1 MVYALRAATT
11 AKDCSKEAV
20 KEAILELW
28 KVFIKHNNYTKTD
41 IISVICSATDDL
53 NLCYPTSFI
62 RKAGF
67 DQIALLDICQLKV
80 KEELPRCLRLLIQTK
95 KPGENIYLRE
105 AKRLRPEWGQKELKS
120 GTEIIK
126 AREALAKIKPYIP
139 GKPIDEVKRE
149 LGLNEVIKLASNENP
164 YGPSKDAVK
173 AMTEALDDV
182 SLYPDGRSYL
192 LKESLARE
200 LDLTAE
206 EIIVGNG
213 SDEIIKLISETYLNP
228 GDNIIQAETTFSEY
242 EFGALLMGAEVKKVP
257 LKDFTHDLTS
267 MKEAIDLKTRLA
279 YICNPNNPTGTM
291 VTKAELTA
299 FLQDIPKGIIVILDE
314 AYIEYVEKDNYFN
327 SLQLIADYPVIIL
340 RTFSKIH
347 GLAGLRVGYG
357 LAKREIISTI
367 EKTREPFNVNLL
379 GQTAARAALLDHKHQ
394 DFSYVNNLEVKTGFY
409 KECRKRGISY
419 IKSQTN
425 FVLIKVDSA
434 DYIFAEL
441 LKKGVIVRSGSSFG
455 LSEYIRVT
463 LGTESQ
469 MATFWQ
475 AMDEIG
481 FGGNT
486 Q

>member
-1 MVYALRAATT
+1 MYALRAATT

-20 KEAILELW
+20 REAILELW
-28 KVFIKHNNYTKTD
+28 DVFIKRNNYRQED

-53 NLCYPTSFI
+53 NLCYPAGFI

-67 DQIALLDICQLKV
+67 SQVALLDVCQLKV
-80 KEELPRCLRLLIQTK
+80 KDELPRCLRLLIQTT
-95 KPGENIYLRE
+95 KPGQNIYLRE
-105 AKRLRPEWGQKELKS
+105 AKKLRPEWGQEELKIGS
-120 GTEIIK
+120 EKIK
-126 AREALAKIKPYIP
+126 AREALTKIKPYVP
-139 GKPIDEVKRE
+139 GKPIEEVKRE
-149 LGLNEVIKLASNENP
+149 LGITEVVKLASNENP
-164 YGPSKDAVK
+164 YGPSQLAVK
-173 AMTEALDDV
+173 AMAEVLDKV

-192 LKESLARE
+192 LKQALAKE

-257 LKDFTHDLTS
+257 LKSFTHDLGS
-267 MKEAIDLKTRLA
+267 MKKAIDQNTKLV

-291 VTKAELTA
+291 VTKAELSN
-299 FLQDIPKGIIVILDE
+299 FLKEIPRGVVVILDE

-327 SLQLIADYPVIIL
+327 SLQLIKDYPVIVL

-357 LAKREIISTI
+357 LAKRELILAL
-367 EKTREPFNVNLL
+367 EKTKEPFNVNLL
-379 GQTAARAALLDHKHQ
+379 GQIAAGAALLDHKHQ
-394 DFSYVNNLEVKTGFY
+394 KLSFANNLKAKTCFY
-409 KECRKRGISY
+409 KECKKRRIEY

-425 FVLIKVDSA
+425 FVLIKVKAA
-434 DYIFAEL
+434 DHIFNEL
-441 LKKGVIVRSGSSFG
+441 LQKGVIIRSGSSFG
-455 LSEYIRVT
+455 LSEFIRVT
-463 LGTESQ
+463 LGTENQ
-469 MATFWQ
+469 MAKFWQ

-481 FGGNT
+481 FGGNK

>member
-1 MVYALRAATT
+1 MYALRAATT

-28 KVFIKHNNYTKTD
+28 EVFINHNNYTKAD
-41 IISVICSATDDL
+41 IISVTCSATDDL

-67 DQIALLDICQLKV
+67 NNIALLDVCQLKV
-80 KEELPRCLRLLIQTK
+80 KDELPRCLRLLIQTK

-105 AKRLRPEWGQKELKS
+105 AKRLRPEWGHEECRIGS
-120 GTEIIK
+120 EIIK
-126 AREALAKIKPYIP
+126 AREALAKIKPYVP
-139 GKPIDEVKRE
+139 GKPIEEVKRE
-149 LGLNEVIKLASNENP
+149 LGLTEVIKLASNENP
-164 YGPSKDAVK
+164 YGPSKEAVK
-173 AMTEALDDV
+173 AMEEALGNI

-228 GDNIIQAETTFSEY
+228 GDNIVQAKTTFSEY

-257 LKDFTHDLTS
+257 LKEFTHDLTS
-267 MKEAIDLKTRLA
+267 MKAAIDPKTKLV

-299 FLQDIPKGIIVILDE
+299 FLQDIPKGIVVIIDE
-314 AYIEYVEKDNYFN
+314 AYIEYVEKDNYFD
-327 SLQLIADYPVIIL
+327 SLQLMADYPVIVL
-340 RTFSKIH
+340 RTFSKIY

-357 LAKREIISTI
+357 LAKEEFICAL

-379 GQTAARAALLDHKHQ
+379 GQIASRAALLDHKHKEW
-394 DFSYVNNLEVKTGFY
+394 SYANNLKVKLKFY
-409 KECRKRGISY
+409 KECKKRNIEY

-425 FVLIKVDSA
+425 FVLIKVNAA
-434 DYIFAEL
+434 DNIFAEL
-441 LKKGVIVRSGSSFG
+441 LKKGVIIRSGSSFG

-463 LGTESQ
+463 LGTENQ
-469 MATFWQ
+469 MAKFWQ

-481 FGGNT
+481 FGGSK